1 MVENTWRAMIR
12 ADVDEVV
19 SVAASAFPDHFERR
33 ACFENRL
40 ALFPPGCF
48 VLGSP
53 AGVAGYLI
61 AYPWAFGAI
70 PPLNTLLDR
79 LPETTDAIY
88 LHDLALRPE
97 ARGQGHARPIVERLV
112 QVGRQFGAGRIA
124 LVSVNSSLAFWQ
136 GLGFA
141 PVTHDPALRD
151 KLRSYG
157 DCASYMI
164 REIEA
169 LPP

>member
-1 MVENTWRAMIR
+1 MIETPWRAMTA
-12 ADVDEVV
+12 ADVDGVV
-19 SVAASAFPDHFERR
+19 AVAASAFPDHFERR

-79 LPETTDAIY
+79 LPGTTETIY

-112 QVGRQFGAGRIA
+112 QAGRQLGASRIA

-141 PVTHDPALRD
+141 PASHDPALRD
-151 KLRSYG
+151 KLRTYG
-157 DCASYMI
+157 DGASYMI
-164 REIEA
+164 REI
-169 LPP
+169 